1 MCLVYV
7 VHFLFLFLCS
17 GILTDE
23 LRTVLET
30 NLPKVKEGKKSKF
43 SLGVSDPKIG
53 SQISELTKIPCQSN
67 EFVAELLRGVRLHF
81 DRFVSD
87 LKVSIYSCLV
97 CFCRSRITVL
107 YRNIF
112 RKLFYLN
119 YFFSLIEFC
128 SPGIW
133 KRHNLVWGIVT
144 AEQR

>member
-53 SQISELTKIPCQSN
+53 SQISEVTKIPCQSN
-67 EFVAELLRGVRLHF
+67 EFVSELLRGVRFHF
-81 DRFVSD
+81 DTFVGD
-87 LKVSIYSCLV
+87 LKVSVSSCLLL
-97 CFCRSRITVL
+97 CFCIQDTC
-107 YRNIF
+107 I
-112 RKLFYLN
+112 LFI
-119 YFFSLIEFC
+119 SLIYILFLCCLIFHSLE
-128 SPGIW
+128 IW
-133 KRHNLVWGIVT
+133 KRHNLVWDIVT
-144 AEQR
+144 AGQR